1 MWSMLACSVVLLFF
15 LMKTTKTSLVPDE
28 DQGVLFVNVTTAAGN
43 SLATTNDVMTNIE
56 NRIKDLPQNITK
68 YPVTD

>member
-28 DQGVLFVNVTTAAGN
+28 DQGVLFVNVTTGRQLTGYDQRRDDQHREPYQRPAADQG
-43 SLATTNDVMTNIE
+43 I
-56 NRIKDLPQNITK
+56 
-68 YPVTD
+68 